1 MKDQEA
7 GFEWIRDNIEAFG
20 GDPRRVT
27 AYGLSAGGTMS
38 SLHLM
43 EKRDKPPF
51 TQLWAMSGPPG
62 SALNMSDDAATFHTL
77 QVAEKLQCN
86 QEEEEAQLKCLRQ
99 VPMQKLLEV
108 SMEYSVANNLPAGL
122 FTFIPTVDGDLVPDR
137 STQLYRNGQ
146 FAKGKPSDHST
157 SVAMLIDVDI
167 PTVLGWTQDDGT
179 MNAGPAN
186 LVNEETDIRSAIKR
200 AFRKLTTKTITELLV
215 QYKASEFTQ
224 DVENYQR
231 NKASTAPD
239 VSVHWFRL
247 SRMLRDILFTCPS
260 IDFGFQMNKQSQ
272 NSQVYLYSLNQSM
285 LTPLWSSVGMPY
297 IGISYGSDTNYIFNG
312 LFPEGETSDEDQKL
326 SIEFA
331 TAFIAF
337 ANTGNP
343 NECATNDKDV
353 WPKAFATDP
362 DQRTD
367 TTLSAMNLQIIGG
380 PYGTGRVSLATDSR
394 YFGSGNTGYQ
404 DASHAV
410 IGEQHALGDTLNLGA
425 MPSPTSR
432 MRKEVMGQEHL
443 LRRCDFINGLS
454 QELGT

>member
-1 MKDQEA
+1 
-7 GFEWIRDNIEAFG
+7 
-20 GDPRRVT
+20 
-27 AYGLSAGGTMS
+27 
-38 SLHLM
+38 
-43 EKRDKPPF
+43 
-51 TQLWAMSGPPG
+51 MSGPPG

-108 SMEYSVANNLPAGL
+108 SMEYSVANNPPAGL

-137 STQLYRNGQ
+137 STQLYRNGR

-157 SVAMLIDVDI
+157 SVAMLIYVDI

-247 SRMLRDILFTCPS
+247 SRM
-260 IDFGFQMNKQSQ
+260 
-272 NSQVYLYSLNQSM
+272 
-285 LTPLWSSVGMPY
+285 
-297 IGISYGSDTNYIFNG
+297 
-312 LFPEGETSDEDQKL
+312 E
-326 SIEFA
+326 
-331 TAFIAF
+331 
-337 ANTGNP
+337 
-343 NECATNDKDV
+343 
-353 WPKAFATDP
+353 
-362 DQRTD
+362 
-367 TTLSAMNLQIIGG
+367 
-380 PYGTGRVSLATDSR
+380 R
-394 YFGSGNTGYQ
+394 YFVHMSL
-404 DASHAV
+404 H
-410 IGEQHALGDTLNLGA
+410 
-425 MPSPTSR
+425 
-432 MRKEVMGQEHL
+432 
-443 LRRCDFINGLS
+443 
-454 QELGT
+454 